1 MKIIWLLLC
10 LCLTGSAW
18 AHQTSSSYLYLNTQT
33 AEGRL
38 DVAVSDLQRVV
49 DFDSNRDASVSWRE
63 ILDQQPVLENYV
75 HQRLQLGSRQV
86 PCTIRWQPPALTQ
99 HTDGPYLAFVFNAGC
114 PADTKWEIHYSVLF
128 DRDTLHRALL
138 QWESASG
145 AGLSVL
151 RAEQARFVVPMISD
165 QLQVFADYCYQGI
178 THLLIGYDHILF
190 LLALLLPIANLLIRS
205 AISLK
210 PALLDTLSIV
220 SLFTLAHS
228 CTLALSALDVMRLPA
243 SMVEIAIA
251 LSVSGAGIV
260 ALVPAWH
267 RYRYGLSF
275 GFGLVHGFGFANVL
289 SELVS
294 STTDRIV
301 PLTAFNL
308 GVEIGQVIVISI
320 LLPAI
325 YFGRRWLNRVSWTL
339 SGGAYSITLCGL
351 LWAWQ
356 RI

>member
-1 MKIIWLLLC
+1 MKCMWLLLW
-10 LCLTGSAW
+10 LILTVPAW
-18 AHQTSSSYLYLNTQT
+18 AHQTSSSFLYLDTQS

-38 DVAVSDLQRVV
+38 DIAVSDLQRVV
-49 DFDSNRDASVSWRE
+49 DFDSNLDASVSWQE
-63 ILDQQPVLENYV
+63 ILGQQSVVEKYV
-75 HQRLQLGSRQV
+75 HQRLQLGGIAM

-99 HTDGPYLAFVFNAGC
+99 HTAAPYLAFVFTADC
-114 PADTKWEIHYSVLF
+114 PDDTVREIHYSVLF
-128 DRDTLHRALL
+128 DRDALHRALL
-138 QWESASG
+138 HWESVSG
-145 AGLSVL
+145 GGISVIQPD
-151 RAEQARFVVPMISD
+151 ETRFVVPMSGD
-165 QLQVFADYCYQGI
+165 HWQVFVDYCYQGI

-190 LLALLLPIANLLIRS
+190 LLALLLPVTHMLIRTS
-205 AISLK
+205 MSLK
-210 PALLDTLSIV
+210 SALLDTLTVV

-228 CTLALSALDVMRLPA
+228 CTLALSALEVVHLPA

-294 STTDRIV
+294 GPTNRIV
-301 PLTAFNL
+301 SLMAFNL
-308 GVEIGQVIVISI
+308 GVEIGQVIVII
-320 LLPAI
+320 FLLPGI
-325 YFGRRWLNRVSWTL
+325 YFGRRWLNRAAWML

-356 RI
+356 RF